1 MSDHILNYLT
11 PRQRKART
19 EAFKYMAYKWRQKE
33 KESGKKVSKNV
44 RRRICL
50 EMDLEIFSGL
60 NVPVL
65 KIIIQNKKL

>member
-19 EAFKYMAYKWRQKE
+19 EAFKWMAYKWKQKE
-33 KESGKKVSKNV
+33 KESGKKVSRNV

-50 EMDLEIFSGL
+50 EMDLKISSEIL
-60 NVPVL
+60 L
-65 KIIIQNKKL
+65 KELINEKG

>member
-1 MSDHILNYLT
+1 MSDNILNYLT

-19 EAFKYMAYKWRQKE
+19 EAFKWMAYKWRQKE

-50 EMDLEIFSGL
+50 EMDLKISSEIL
-60 NVPVL
+60 L
-65 KIIIQNKKL
+65 KELTNDR